1 EAALPVHEIAD
12 IEQLF
17 LTGLHLE
24 QYRHATYNPVDY
36 YHEALRRDPKD
47 ARNNNALGKWYL
59 RKGQFSKSEPYLRE
73 AIETYTQRN
82 PNPYDGEPYY
92 NLGLS
97 LKFMDRLD
105 EAYESFYK
113 AVWNSAWQ
121 DSGYFSLAQIDLIKG
136 DLTQALE
143 HISWSIDRNARNNK
157 AWVLKAAILRK
168 QYQLNEA
175 ISVSNEAINRD
186 RFNLGAYFE
195 LCKSYSLLGQKDN
208 ATQSLDRLEMLSRK
222 HSNSFLEYALD
233 YAAAG
238 LYAESS
244 DLLSLIAEN
253 VGLQPMIGYYLGW
266 FALKSGDEAIAKSWF
281 KKAALANPEY
291 CFPNKLE
298 EILILECAIKLNP
311 EDAKAPYYLGNLW
324 YDKRQYK
331 EAIAH
336 WETSLKR
343 DDTFATVFRNL
354 GIAYFNKKAD
364 PQNALKCYEKA
375 FRLNPEDS
383 RIFMELDQLRK
394 RLNKLPEERLH
405 ILEKYDTLVNTRD
418 DLYLERISLYNF
430 LGEYEKAQELISS
443 RKFHPWEGGE

>member
-1 EAALPVHEIAD
+1 KEVDLQKEIEEKDLKIVVQDANGRERINYGPIQDLPTEIPKPAEAALPVHEIAD

-175 ISVSNEAINRD
+175 ICVSNEAINRD

-195 LCKSYSLLGQKDN
+195 LCK
-208 ATQSLDRLEMLSRK
+208 
-222 HSNSFLEYALD
+222 
-233 YAAAG
+233 
-238 LYAESS
+238 
-244 DLLSLIAEN
+244 
-253 VGLQPMIGYYLGW
+253 
-266 FALKSGDEAIAKSWF
+266 
-281 KKAALANPEY
+281 
-291 CFPNKLE
+291 
-298 EILILECAIKLNP
+298 
-311 EDAKAPYYLGNLW
+311 
-324 YDKRQYK
+324 
-331 EAIAH
+331 
-336 WETSLKR
+336 
-343 DDTFATVFRNL
+343 
-354 GIAYFNKKAD
+354 
-364 PQNALKCYEKA
+364 
-375 FRLNPEDS
+375 
-383 RIFMELDQLRK
+383 
-394 RLNKLPEERLH
+394 
-405 ILEKYDTLVNTRD
+405 
-418 DLYLERISLYNF
+418 
-430 LGEYEKAQELISS
+430 
-443 RKFHPWEGGE
+443 